1 MPGVHLLS
9 SPASS
14 ASRVDHERRRSL
26 AESDR
31 SSADGRPF
39 LRDRHV
45 SLDHHRR
52 GNDPHHSTSLRDQS
66 SPERAA
72 THERRTKGWEWSS
85 LFAIA
90 LVALS
95 STGAYGQQGAND
107 QEQWQ
112 FVSPSNDI
120 QLVGPLAGI
129 DLAIAKPE
137 FRRGLLRIE
146 WTGKDVGRS
155 WELEIGGEPFLFAT
169 VTNGM
174 PMLAGTYRVAMF
186 DRLRP
191 NELQAQVTVRVVD
204 PSIVPIVVPSLDFP
218 LTGSVFPPHPA
229 SIRFSGLAD
238 GPVWLAI
245 TDTRRVLAIYRV
257 DHVAGAHDWS
267 IDVPWTFGSG
277 EFRSFVFVANPRQIE
292 LPPSDDTR
300 FLIASDDLPEPTP
313 DWVLQPVPGSGN

>member
-1 MPGVHLLS
+1 MSLNHQDSLG
-9 SPASS
+9 
-14 ASRVDHERRRSL
+14 SRESDDRRTNRERRPQV
-26 AESDR
+26 
-31 SSADGRPF
+31 RP
-39 LRDRHV
+39 
-45 SLDHHRR
+45 
-52 GNDPHHSTSLRDQS
+52 
-66 SPERAA
+66 
-72 THERRTKGWEWSS
+72 WSS
-85 LFAIA
+85 LIAIA
-90 LVALS
+90 LVAFS
-95 STGAYGQQGAND
+95 SSAVLGQQGAND
-107 QEQWQ
+107 QEHWQ
-112 FVSPSNDI
+112 FVSPSDDI

-191 NELQAQVTVRVVD
+191 NELQAEVTVRVVD
-204 PSIVPIVVPSLDFP
+204 PSVVPIIVPSLDFP

-257 DHVAGAHDWS
+257 DHVANSRDWS

-277 EFRSFVFVANPRQIE
+277 EFRSFVFVANPRQID

-300 FLIASDDLPEPTP
+300 FLITDDELPEPTP